1 MKKSMTVAIMRPSRY
16 IEESVRLAESLGFK
30 TIVAP
35 MIGVEIN
42 QSCDIDAVTK
52 RIQQGDSDY
61 VIFTSANGI
70 DFARELAGDGFTKL
84 LLDSEVA
91 VCTIGEN
98 TKKALEAYGIRVDH
112 VPSEYTSNGLVKMF
126 QDIANGQ
133 DWQGGQT
140 DTVIEII
147 RSSHGAPV
155 LVSGLLEMGAKV
167 NDTAVYN
174 IVRPDDDSQRE
185 LIKETAVG
193 NIDIFL
199 FTSTMMVRNF
209 LWFADEMGMTD
220 SIVKL
225 ISSRKIVCAIGEPT
239 ANTLL
244 SFNLNVDIIPT
255 NCVFEQ
261 MLNAVKRQL
270 IN

>member
-16 IEESVRLAESLGFK
+16 LEESVRLAESLGFES
-30 TIVAP
+30 IVAP
-35 MIGVEIN
+35 MIGAEIN

-70 DFARELAGDGFTKL
+70 DFARELGGDGFIKL
-84 LLDSEVA
+84 LSDSDVA
-91 VCTIGEN
+91 VCAIGEN
-98 TKKALEAYGIRVDH
+98 TKKAIEAYGIRVDH
-112 VPSEYTSNGLVKMF
+112 MPSEYTSDGLVKMF

-133 DWQGGQT
+133 DWQDGQT
-140 DTVIEII
+140 DAVIEIM

-155 LVSGLLEMGAKV
+155 LVSGLSDIGATV
-167 NDTAVYN
+167 FDTVVYN
-174 IVRPDDDSQRE
+174 IIRPDDGSQRE
-185 LIKETAVG
+185 LVKEAAAG
-193 NIDIFL
+193 NVDIFL

-209 LWFADEMGMTD
+209 VWFADEMGLTD
-220 SIVKL
+220 SLVEL
-225 ISSRKIVCAIGEPT
+225 ISSRKIVCAIGAPT

-244 SFNLNVDIIPT
+244 SFKINVDVIPA